1 MLTNFIPR
9 IILEILRELLRRSAD
24 RQWTLPLW
32 KAVALKARHGGQAAA
47 LH

>member
-24 RQWTLPLW
+24 KQWTLPL
-32 KAVALKARHGGQAAA
+32 
-47 LH
+47 